1 MKRKSKGNIRG
12 NLRYS
17 QILLQNLKRKMSR
30 TILLSSFLFIMIFT
44 IFLSANILYS
54 MKEGL
59 NSTVNRTGADIL
71 LVPEDYVSS
80 VKDALFLGQPSTIY
94 FDKSLEKK
102 ASQVEGVEKVSSQLF
117 LATIYNSP
125 CCDEAI
131 QMIAYNPDTD
141 FLVQPWIS
149 KQLNGNLPDGEIVVG
164 SKLSYKK
171 GDSATF
177 FGRDF
182 KVAGKLKETGMGY
195 DNSVFLNFNTA
206 QVLLEEPIVKNYLAV
221 GNRENVI
228 SLITIKIN
236 EDAEADKVAAGL
248 KKIYKEEGVSVQT
261 SGKLVEG
268 IAVTLS
274 RFTSYF
280 IIFGIL
286 LVSFTVLALI
296 SIFSLS
302 INERKREYG
311 IIQSLGGS
319 KGKILQLIIGEAAA
333 VGILGSVS
341 ASIIATMVVSLFH
354 NYISLKLKLPYLS
367 PGIAGLLGL
376 TLLAILLSVL
386 TGVIAAGISAIS
398 LYRTETYTLIR
409 ENE

>member
-17 QILLQNLKRKMSR
+17 HILLQNLKRKMSR

-94 FDKSLEKK
+94 FDKSLEQK

-125 CCDEAI
+125 CCDEAV

-177 FGRDF
+177 LGRDF

-248 KKIYKEEGVSVQT
+248 KKIYKEDGVSVQT

-386 TGVIAAGISAIS
+386 TGVIAAAISAIS

>member
-17 QILLQNLKRKMSR
+17 HILLQNLKRKINR
-30 TILLSSFLFIMIFT
+30 TILLSSIFFIMIFT

-59 NSTVNRTGADIL
+59 NSTVNRIGADIL
-71 LVPEDYVSS
+71 LVPEDYISS

-94 FDKSLEKK
+94 FDRSLEQK
-102 ASQVEGVEKVSSQLF
+102 AAKAEGVEKVSSQLF

-131 QMIAYNPDTD
+131 QMIAYNPATD

-149 KQLNGNLPDGEIVVG
+149 KQLDRNLPDGEIVVG

-171 GDSATF
+171 GDTATF

-206 QVLLEEPIVKNYLAV
+206 QVLLKESIVKNYLAV

-236 EDAEADKVAAGL
+236 KDAEADKVAAGL
-248 KKIYKEEGVSVQT
+248 QKIYKEDGVSVQT

-268 IAVTLS
+268 IAGTLNS
-274 RFTSYF
+274 FTTYF
-280 IIFGIL
+280 VVFGL
-286 LVSFTVLALI
+286 LLISFTVLSLI
-296 SIFSLS
+296 GIFSLS
-302 INERKREYG
+302 MNERKREYG

-319 KGKILQLIIGEAAA
+319 KGKILRIIIGEAAA
-333 VGILGSVS
+333 VGTIGSVA
-341 ASIIATMVVSLFH
+341 ASIIASLIVSLFH
-354 NYISLKLKLPYLS
+354 NFISQKLKLPYLS
-367 PGIAGLLGL
+367 PGITGLLGL

-398 LYRTETYTLIR
+398 LYRMETYTLIR

>member
-17 QILLQNLKRKMSR
+17 HILLQNLKRKMSR

-94 FDKSLEKK
+94 FDKSLEQK

-125 CCDEAI
+125 CCDEAV

-171 GDSATF
+171 GDSAIF

-248 KKIYKEEGVSVQT
+248 KKIYKEDGVSVQT

-386 TGVIAAGISAIS
+386 TGVIAAAISAIS

>member
-17 QILLQNLKRKMSR
+17 HILLQNLKRKMSR

-59 NSTVNRTGADIL
+59 NSTVKRTGADIL

-94 FDKSLEKK
+94 FDKSLEQK
-102 ASQVEGVEKVSSQLF
+102 ATRVKGVDKVSSQLF

-149 KQLNGNLPDGEIVVG
+149 KQLNSNLPNGEIVVG

-171 GDSATF
+171 GDRATF
-177 FGRDF
+177 FGKDF

-206 QVLLEEPIVKNYLAV
+206 QELLKEPIVKNYLAV
-221 GNRENVI
+221 GNREDVI
-228 SLITIKIN
+228 SLITIKIS

-248 KKIYKEEGVSVQT
+248 QKIYKEDGISVQT

-268 IAVTLS
+268 IAVTLN

-280 IIFGIL
+280 VVFGAL
-286 LVSFTVLALI
+286 LITFTVLALI

-311 IIQSLGGS
+311 IIKSLGGS
-319 KGKILQLIIGEAAA
+319 KSKILCLIIGEAAV
-333 VGILGSVS
+333 VGIIGSVT
-341 ASIIATMVVSLFH
+341 ASIIASLVMTLFH
-354 NYISLKLKLPYLS
+354 NFIALKLELPYLS
-367 PGIAGLLGL
+367 PGITGLLGL
-376 TLLAILLSVL
+376 TLLSILLSVL